1 VDVWENRMFF
11 GAFVSVYC
19 VRIMNVVWDKRAE
32 GLETRGEAVKIY
44 PLVLFFYSAEIN
56 TCFFRGSNN
65 KATEIIRNIFIAMEM
80 YTLGY
85 IEKTKIFSK
94 PLVIL

>member
-1 VDVWENRMFF
+1 MKGKQWVYTWTFGKNRMFF
-11 GAFVSVYC
+11 GAFVGVHC

-44 PLVLFFYSAEIN
+44 PLVLFFYYAEIN

-65 KATEIIRNIFIAMEM
+65 KATVIIRNIFMATADASLWI
-80 YTLGY
+80 Y
-85 IEKTKIFSK
+85 
-94 PLVIL
+94 